1 MEAKI
6 EALEPRTSGALF
18 FLFSNHLGNQHKAS
32 QRVDVSGSGS
42 VVLSHR
48 MLIAKLWC
56 DVSGEVA
63 PSGQWARLTDWFC
76 GFDGGLYPPSCLGC
90 TEGNVEKIPIFLRI

>member
-1 MEAKI
+1 MTGRNP
-6 EALEPRTSGALF
+6 LCVRTETSREVGGGGCVQIIVCA
-18 FLFSNHLGNQHKAS
+18 NYH
-32 QRVDVSGSGS
+32 
-42 VVLSHR
+42 

-56 DVSGEVA
+56 DVSGEFA